1 MELIVAVVVGIAVG
15 GLVVWF
21 AQEVRA
27 KGRIATLDA
36 DHRETVAGL
45 QGQLEQSKTGEALLE
60 KAKEQLKESFEATA
74 SQALQR
80 NNELFLSVAQ
90 ENLGKALETAKGDFK
105 ERHEQFEALV
115 KPLREN
121 YERLN
126 PTIESLARQSSVLAS
141 ETGRLSNALT
151 NNRQIG
157 SWGEIQ
163 LRRVVELAGMV
174 DHCDF
179 SEQTTV
185 EGTSERPDLTVHLP
199 EQRAVVVDAK
209 ASTAAYIE
217 AQQAEDDGAADRAM
231 LRHAS
236 ALRTQVDDLSGKRYG
251 EKVEGSLD
259 FVVMFVP
266 GDQFLAAALRAN
278 PTLIEYAMQKRVAIA
293 TPASLISL
301 LWAVASG
308 WERHRIAQ
316 NAEAIRQAGMEMHRR
331 MGTFID
337 HYQNVGRRLEQAV
350 DAFNRPVSSY
360 DSRVVPQGR
369 RFAQLVTGNDEDF
382 EDVPAIEKTVNE
394 VRNAENS
401 TPSLPEGG

>member
-1 MELIVAVVVGIAVG
+1 MEVIIGVIVGIAIGVAIAWVA
-15 GLVVWF
+15 LE
-21 AQEVRA
+21 ARNR
-27 KGRIATLDA
+27 GRIAEQDA
-36 DHRETVAGL
+36 GHRETIAGL
-45 QGQLEQSKTGEALLE
+45 QGQLAEAKTGEKLLE
-60 KAKEQLKESFEATA
+60 SAKEQLSEAFQATA
-74 SQALQR
+74 SRALTS
-80 NNELFLSVAQ
+80 NNEAFLQLAN
-90 ENLGKALETAKGDFK
+90 ENLGKTIEKASGEFK
-105 ERHEQFEALV
+105 ERHEQFSALV
-115 KPLREN
+115 KPLSEN
-121 YERLN
+121 YEKLN
-126 PTIESLARQSSVLAS
+126 PTIESLTRQSSVLAS

-179 SEQTTV
+179 SEQTAV
-185 EGTSERPDLTVHLP
+185 EGTLERPDLTVYLP

-209 ASTAAYIE
+209 ASTAAYME
-217 AQQAEDDGAADRAM
+217 AQQEEDDGAADRAM
-231 LRHAS
+231 LRHAT
-236 ALRTQVDDLSGKRYG
+236 ALRAQVDDLAGKRYG

-337 HYQNVGRRLEQAV
+337 HYQSVGRRLEQVV
-350 DAFNRPVSSY
+350 DAFNRSVSSY

-382 EDVPAIEKTVNE
+382 EDVSAIEKAVNE
-394 VRNAENS
+394 VKNVESS

>member
-1 MELIVAVVVGIAVG
+1 MEAIVGVVI
-15 GLVVWF
+15 GLVVGGSAVWLF
-21 AQEVRA
+21 FGLRA
-27 KGRIATLDA
+27 KT
-36 DHRETVAGL
+36 
-45 QGQLEQSKTGEALLE
+45 SE
-60 KAKEQLKESFEATA
+60 KL
-74 SQALQR
+74 
-80 NNELFLSVAQ
+80 
-90 ENLGKALETAKGDFK
+90 LETAKEELRDTFK
-105 ERHEQFEALV
+105 AAASDVVANNSQQFLQLANENFGRSMEAAKGQLDQHRQQFEAEVTRLS
-115 KPLREN
+115 KF
-121 YERLN
+121 YEKLN
-126 PTIESLARQSSVLAS
+126 PNIESLITRANELTS
-141 ETGRLSNALT
+141 ETGKLSNALT

-163 LRRVVELAGMV
+163 LRRVVELAGMM

-185 EGTSERPDLTVHLP
+185 EGSSERPDLTVHLP

-209 ASTAAYIE
+209 ASTAAYME
-217 AQQAEDDGAADRAM
+217 AQQTVDESAADRAM

-236 ALRTQVDDLSGKRYG
+236 ALRTQVDDLAGKRYG

-266 GDQFLAAALRAN
+266 GDQFLAAALQAN
-278 PTLIEYAMQKRVAIA
+278 PTLVEYAMQKRVAIA

-350 DAFNRPVSSY
+350 DAFNRSVSSY

-369 RFAQLVTGNDEDF
+369 RFAQLVTGDEEDF
-382 EDVPAIEKTVNE
+382 EDVQAIEKAVNE
-394 VRNAENS
+394 VKNAESS

>member
-350 DAFNRPVSSY
+350 DAFNRSVSSY

>member
-21 AQEVRA
+21 AQESRA
-27 KGRIATLDA
+27 KGRIATLSA

-45 QGQLEQSKTGEALLE
+45 QGQLEQSKTGAALLE
-60 KAKEQLKESFEATA
+60 TAKEEMRNEFEAAA
-74 SQALQR
+74 SRAMAN
-80 NNELFLSVAQ
+80 NNEQFLHLAN
-90 ENLGKALETAKGDFK
+90 ENLGKTMESAKG
-105 ERHEQFEALV
+105 ELEQRHQQFQELV

-179 SEQTTV
+179 SEQSTV
-185 EGTSERPDLTVHLP
+185 EGASERPDLTVHLP

-209 ASTAAYIE
+209 ASTAAYME
-217 AQQAEDDGAADRAM
+217 AQQAEDEGAADRAM

-236 ALRTQVDDLSGKRYG
+236 ALRTQVDGLSGKRYG

-331 MGTFID
+331 LGTFID

-350 DAFNRPVSSY
+350 DAFNRSVSSY

-394 VRNAENS
+394 VKNAETS

>member
-1 MELIVAVVVGIAVG
+1 MEEYVELIVAVVVGIAVG

-27 KGRIATLDA
+27 KAR
-36 DHRETVAGL
+36 VARL

-60 KAKEQLKESFEATA
+60 TAKVQLKESFEATA

-185 EGTSERPDLTVHLP
+185 EGASERPDLTVHLP

-217 AQQAEDDGAADRAM
+217 AQQAEDEGAADRAM

-236 ALRTQVDDLSGKRYG
+236 ALRTQVDGLSGKRYG

-293 TPASLISL
+293 APASLISL

-331 MGTFID
+331 LGTFID

-350 DAFNRPVSSY
+350 DAFNRSVSSY

-394 VRNAENS
+394 VKNAETS